1 MSESMQ
7 SSRILNMWAVLAVAL
22 LLSIT
27 AIVLQ
32 LSKVMDRYGDN
43 QPRAMYDN
51 QLLLN
56 QISSVRSELA
66 KLQSDIANAPNFS
79 KLKQQLQLGQIVTA
93 TETPRGSRL
102 LADSPLAA
110 MMILEQSLQ
119 QRNFE
124 QYLAIL
130 PDTEKKQL
138 ERLQQV
144 NRELGQVYAEITNL
158 VQRKFSPGNLP
169 DQLTEDDNDRLYRLL
184 FNERYQFECTDTKRP
199 KSGEAV
205 LTVKLTTM
213 SSTDDPKTIQVK
225 MSTLRGEE
233 EAGFWKISDRQEAH
247 QQQKQYIESFSK
259 LIVELKKLQAKLADG
274 KIATMEAF
282 ETALA
287 ATLKEKQ

>member
-7 SSRILNMWAVLAVAL
+7 SSRNLNLWAVLAVAL

-32 LSKVMDRYGDN
+32 LSKVMDRYGDH

-205 LTVKLTTM
+205 LTVKLTSM
-213 SSTDDPKTIQVK
+213 SSIDDPKTIQVK
-225 MSTLRGEE
+225 MSTLRGAE

-259 LIVELKKLQAKLADG
+259 LIVELKKLQTKLADG

>member
-79 KLKQQLQLGQIVTA
+79 KLKRQLQLGQIVTA